1 MKHVLRLMTLCCALS
16 ITSLVSAELLPYPID
31 TINGQAVYKY
41 RVPRSIGIYRISV
54 NFEVTQADIIEWNP
68 QLKERGLHYDEVILI
83 PVKQQAEEA
92 VKPVETVETVK
103 TAETAEPEVRATIP
117 PAIDD
122 SVVFPQADT
131 LVVPDSVP
139 PVTEDTIHRTKIALL
154 LPLQA
159 ESVHRDK
166 NMDRFIDFYE
176 GCLIAL
182 YDLQY
187 ADNFELYVYDIGK
200 SENEVKRLIAD
211 SALHTVDAII
221 GPAYPTQVEPIARMA
236 LEDSIIALI
245 PFTDRVPDIQHN
257 PFLMQFN
264 PTPQVEAKAVA
275 DYLEA
280 EKEHI
285 NCVFVETKDI
295 EPHADIQALQA
306 EITKRNIPHTR
317 VSMAQVLADSL
328 FMSLKDSTENILF
341 FNTDKFNSLQILL
354 PHILNG
360 KGGQSIT
367 LYSRY
372 SWQKEKIVLPQL
384 YTSVFATEGETDL
397 IHYEAIFR
405 QYFKHEHFSAMPRF
419 DLLGYDLMRQLIAT
433 LQGKEYYGL
442 QSDIRFERVAEDGGF
457 INTYV
462 RVIHQ

>member
-1 MKHVLRLMTLCCALS
+1 MKNVLRLVVVCCALC
-16 ITSLVSAELLPYPID
+16 ITSVVSAELLPYPID
-31 TINGQAVYKY
+31 TVNGQAVYKY

-54 NFEVTQADIIEWNP
+54 NFGVTQADIINWNP

-83 PVKQQAEEA
+83 PVAQEANPDNVSPAVLEPQQA
-92 VKPVETVETVK
+92 V
-103 TAETAEPEVRATIP
+103 EPEIRPTIP

-122 SVVFPQADT
+122 SVVYPAVDT
-131 LVVPDSVP
+131 VAVPDSVP
-139 PVTEDTIHRTKIALL
+139 EVATDTIHRTKIALL

-166 NMDRFIDFYE
+166 NMDRFMDFYE

-187 ADNFELYVYDIGK
+187 ADHFELYVYDTGK
-200 SENEVKRLIAD
+200 TDIEVKRLIAD
-211 SALHTVDAII
+211 SVLHTVDAIL
-221 GPAYPTQVEPIARMA
+221 GPAYPTQVEPIARLA
-236 LEDSIIALI
+236 QEDSIMTLI
-245 PFTDRVPDIQHN
+245 PFTDRVPDLGTN

-264 PTPQVEAKAVA
+264 PSAQVEAKAIV

-280 EKEHI
+280 QKEHI
-285 NCVFVETKDI
+285 NCVFVESKEMDI
-295 EPHADIQALQA
+295 PADVEAIRQ
-306 EITKRNIPHTR
+306 EVKKRGLPHTM
-317 VSMAQVLADSL
+317 VTMTQVFADSL

-367 LYSRY
+367 LYSQY
-372 SWQKEKIVLPQL
+372 SWQKEKILLPQL
-384 YTSVFATEGETDL
+384 YCTAFTTEGETDL
-397 IHYEAIFR
+397 IHYEAIYR
-405 QYFKHEHFSAMPRF
+405 QYFKHEHNTSMPRF
-419 DLLGYDLMRQLIAT
+419 DLLGYDLMRQLVAT

-442 QSDIRFERVAEDGGF
+442 QSDSRFERVAENGGW

-462 RVIHQ
+462 RVIHK

>member
-1 MKHVLRLMTLCCALS
+1 MKHLLRLVAVSCALC
-16 ITSLVSAELLPYPID
+16 ITSVLSAELLPYPID
-31 TINGQAVYKY
+31 TVNGQAVYKY

-54 NFEVTQADIIEWNP
+54 NFGVTQADIINWNP

-83 PVKQQAEEA
+83 PVTQKAAPMDVSPAVVEEPKL
-92 VKPVETVETVK
+92 VVED
-103 TAETAEPEVRATIP
+103 VRPTIP

-122 SVVFPQADT
+122 SVVYPQADT

-139 PVTEDTIHRTKIALL
+139 EVAADTIHRTKIALL

-166 NMDRFIDFYE
+166 NMDRFMDFYE

-187 ADNFELYVYDIGK
+187 ADHFDLYVYDTGK
-200 SENEVKRLIAD
+200 TENEVKRLIAD

-221 GPAYPTQVEPIARMA
+221 GPAYPTQVEPVARLA
-236 LEDSIIALI
+236 QEDSIMTLI
-245 PFTDRVPDIQHN
+245 PFTDRVPDLSTN

-264 PTPQVEAKAVA
+264 PSAQVEAKAVV

-280 EKEHI
+280 QKAHI
-285 NCVFVETKDI
+285 NCVFVESKELEI
-295 EPHADIQALQA
+295 PADVAAIQQEAKNRGLS
-306 EITKRNIPHTR
+306 HTT
-317 VSMAQVLADSL
+317 VTMGQVLADSL
-328 FMSLKDSTENILF
+328 FISLKDSTENILF
-341 FNTDKFNSLQILL
+341 FNTDKFNSLQILM

-360 KGGQSIT
+360 KSGHSIT
-367 LYSRY
+367 LYSQY

-384 YTSVFATEGETDL
+384 YCTVFSTEGETDL
-397 IHYEAIFR
+397 IHYEAIYR
-405 QYFKHEHFSAMPRF
+405 QYFKHEHNSSKPRF
-419 DLLGYDLMRQLIAT
+419 DLLGYDLMRQLVAT

-442 QSDIRFERVAEDGGF
+442 QSDSRFERVAENGGW